1 MIDTGKPVSKK
12 INSDDTTREIQEVS
26 MNDDSVY
33 ELFDF
38 NEYPEDMRGPD
49 RLIYQI
55 MLHCHPSKELR
66 KAMMPRIAAEIEEN

>member
-38 NEYPEDMRGPD
+38 SEYPEDMTGPD
-49 RLIYQI
+49 RLIY
-55 MLHCHPSKELR
+55 
-66 KAMMPRIAAEIEEN
+66 